1 MFVESYKKLTFES
14 CKYFCPQFVPD
25 HTGGVQW
32 LIENLEDEK
41 NPIEIYAHRLLEKE
55 LLTYRESF

>member
-14 CKYFCPQFVPD
+14 CKNFCLQFVPD
-25 HTGGVQW
+25 HTGGFQW

-55 LLTYRESF
+55 LANSRESF